1 MDEYLAKKYGSKP
14 KKTKKRKVV
23 EDADIDT
30 APIAQTQT
38 QPEPPPPRA
47 KGGWKTLS
55 GKTIDPVEETV
66 YRDASGNIISV
77 DDQISVLQQ
86 RQQEKEAAERRK
98 KENLLGAVQ
107 VEEAKKR
114 QAREEAMKHTKV
126 TVHADDKQYNEERQN
141 RAIYADPAAKFGKAT
156 PKMSAMS
163 SGGALPSYTGSF
175 PSNRFNIKPGCLWD
189 GTDRSNGFEAKWL
202 SRQEDMKRQAD
213 VEYQNEMDF

>member
-30 APIAQTQT
+30 APVQPKTQT
-38 QPEPPPPRA
+38 APQPQRA
-47 KGGWKTLS
+47 KGGWQTLS
-55 GKTIDPVEETV
+55 GKPVDPEEETV
-66 YRDASGNIISV
+66 YRDASGNIISL
-77 DDQISVLQQ
+77 DEQISVLQQ

-114 QAREEAMKHTKV
+114 QAKEEAMKHTKV
-126 TVHADDKQYNEERQN
+126 TVHADDKAYNEERQS
-141 RAIYADPAAKFGKAT
+141 RAVYADPAAKFGKAT
-156 PKMSAMS
+156 PKATTS
-163 SGGALPSYTGSF
+163 SSGALPSYTGSF
-175 PSNRFNIKPGCLWD
+175 PSNRFSIKPGCLWD
-189 GTDRSNGFEAKWL
+189 GADRGNGFEAKWL
-202 SRQEDMKRQAD
+202 SRQEEMKRQAD